1 MHSNDKIEKLH
12 VYDSLMG
19 FKCNDF
25 EIDDIIILLLRNWNF
40 NYVIQSR
47 RIRICLS
54 RLRLIRISDII
65 WYYEKP

>member
-12 VYDSLMG
+12 TYDSSLG

-25 EIDDIIILLLRNWNF
+25 EIANIIIVLLRNWNF

-47 RIRICLS
+47 RIRICMS
-54 RLRLIRISDII
+54 R
-65 WYYEKP
+65 